1 MTRQH
6 RLLEVINFSN
16 ICLSEKNNLTVINAK
31 TDVPYGSF
39 SSANLILVQSFATFY
54 DELDTFGYTV
64 SVEMTQNTD
73 VSIVHI
79 PKSKIEGY
87 GNIAKTIK
95 MTNNY
100 IIVDGNKK
108 DGIDSYLKKI
118 SKITEI
124 SNISIKNHGKAFCFD
139 PKKIDEKILNGWE
152 KEADIKK
159 NEDGF
164 FTAEGM
170 FSSKRIDK
178 GSYQLAAFFKNM
190 LKGRVADLG
199 AGWGW
204 LSVEALKQNIDKID
218 IFEAFYPSMQS
229 AKLNINDPRA
239 TFFWIDVM
247 KINVKKQYDIVIM
260 NPPFHLGQASDSS
273 VGNDFITKAAEMLNN
288 NGTLVMVANR
298 QLPYEKNIS
307 KLFKSVTISHGQ
319 SGFKIIQA
327 KKPKNL
333 LNR

>member
-1 MTRQH
+1 MTRQN

-31 TDVPYGSF
+31 PNVPYGSF
-39 SSANLILVQSFATFY
+39 TSADLALVQPFATFF
-54 DELDTFGYTV
+54 DELVGFGYKV
-64 SVEMTQNTD
+64 FAEMTQNTD

-79 PKSKIEGY
+79 PKSKIEGF
-87 GNIAKTIK
+87 GSIANAIK
-95 MTNNY
+95 MTNNHV
-100 IIVDGNKK
+100 IVDGNKK

-118 SKITEI
+118 NKLTEI
-124 SNISIKNHGKAFCFD
+124 LNISIKNHGKAFSFD
-139 PKKIDEKILNGWE
+139 PKQINEHILIEWE
-152 KEADIKK
+152 TNAEIQK
-159 NEDGF
+159 NSDNF

-170 FSSKRIDK
+170 FSSKMIDK

-204 LSVEALKQNIDKID
+204 LSFEALKQNIDKID
-218 IFEAFYPSMQS
+218 LFEGFYPSMQS

-239 TFFWIDVM
+239 TFFWIDVL
-247 KINVKKQYDIVIM
+247 KISAKKQYDIVIM
-260 NPPFHLGQASDSS
+260 NPPFHLGQASDPSL
-273 VGNDFITKAAEMLNN
+273 GNNFIKKAAEILNR
-288 NGTLVMVANR
+288 NGTLLMVANR

-307 KLFKSVTISHGQ
+307 KLFKSVTINHVQ

-327 KKPKNL
+327 KKPKV
-333 LNR
+333 

>member
-1 MTRQH
+1 MTRKH

-16 ICLSEKNNLTVINAK
+16 NCFLKKNNLTVINAK
-31 TDVPYGSF
+31 TDVPYKSF
-39 SSANLILVQSFATFY
+39 SFANLMLVQSFATFY
-54 DELDTFGYTV
+54 DELDTLGHTV
-64 SVEMTQNTD
+64 SVDMSQNTD
-73 VSIVHI
+73 VSILHI

-87 GNIAKTIK
+87 GSIAKTIK
-95 MTNNY
+95 MTNDHV
-100 IIVDGNKK
+100 IVDGNKK
-108 DGIDSYLKKI
+108 DGIDSYLKTI
-118 SKITEI
+118 SKLTEI

-139 PKKIDEKILNGWE
+139 PKRIDQKILNGWV
-152 KEADIKK
+152 KDADIKK

-178 GSYQLAAFFKNM
+178 GSSQLAAFFENM

-204 LSVEALKQNIDKID
+204 LSVEALKQDIDKLD
-218 IFEAFYPSMQS
+218 IFEGLYHSIQG

-239 TFFWIDVM
+239 AFFWIDVM
-247 KINVKKQYDIVIM
+247 KINAKKQYDMVIM
-260 NPPFHLGQASDSS
+260 NPPFHLGQASDSN
-273 VGNDFITKAAEMLNN
+273 VGNGFITKAAEMLNK

-298 QLPYEKNIS
+298 QLPYEKNLS
-307 KLFKSVTISHGQ
+307 KLFKSVTISHVQ

-333 LNR
+333 FNS